1 MCQTSETQARRP
13 GAALHE
19 EGRVL
24 APRGR
29 PHRVVEL
36 TDFFCAHCQRGHAD
50 AMHAVLTRYLPT
62 GRVRIESHP
71 VAFLEGESMHAAHA
85 ALCAQE
91 QHKYWEMRE
100 LLFQAD
106 LSHPHATDGDPDTRV
121 FTERYLRRLARAA
134 HLDMRAFTACT
145 RNATH
150 RQEVLELGGVA
161 RAMGVKGTP
170 HYVLDDRWHIEGV
183 PSVAQLE
190 AVLGPMPADGE
201 DDLAQAEADAEREDA
216 AMDAAETRAAAAAA
230 VASDVLG
237 RAVGAEA
244 MANRRAW
251 EEFQRGKFEDIWWQ
265 GEG

>member
-1 MCQTSETQARRP
+1 M
-13 GAALHE
+13 
-19 EGRVL
+19 L